1 MPGGRPRKYLRPEDE
16 ARVRAE
22 RERARRAL
30 TMRVDR
36 AAVAELMQA
45 VEQAAA
51 AGNAIAQL
59 VQSSKPGDLLRNLA
73 HWFQAGA
80 RPTG

>member
-1 MPGGRPRKYLRPEDE
+1 
-16 ARVRAE
+16 
-22 RERARRAL
+22 
-30 TMRVDR
+30 MRVDR